1 MRQAVAYFFEE
12 DWSVSRAQ
20 AITAGILKTAALGG
34 YTSYIARAIERLN
47 QDFDQPLR
55 IEGIANELGMS
66 VSELHHHFKA
76 VTALSPLQFQKRLR
90 LQEARRLMLGEGLD
104 ATSAG
109 IRVGYGSPSQFSR
122 EYHRLFGA
130 PPLAE
135 RHAVNRQPPVMER
148 CGKGAVKFLRAGS
161 RYTAIESMGSAK
173 QLLGESSRFPHNR
186 RTNEKD
192 SRAYRRI

>member
-1 MRQAVAYFFEE
+1 VRQAVAYFFEE
-12 DWSVSRAQ
+12 DRSVSRAQ
-20 AITAGILKTAALGG
+20 AITAGILKAAALGG

-66 VSELHHHFKA
+66 VSEFHHHFKA

-90 LQEARRLMLGEGLD
+90 LQEDRRLMLGEGLD

-130 PPLAE
+130 PPLSDIA
-135 RHAVNRQPPVMER
+135 RLR
-148 CGKGAVKFLRAGS
+148 KGMLSTDNPCNGAMR
-161 RYTAIESMGSAK
+161 
-173 QLLGESSRFPHNR
+173 
-186 RTNEKD
+186 
-192 SRAYRRI
+192 